1 MFFDWSP
8 ISNKHW
14 QELLSKAPR
23 ANLLQSWPYA
33 FAARMHDQMMSRRA
47 VISEA
52 GEIFGLMQ
60 IQEVKVGPIHIV
72 KLHRGPLWFDQQV
85 SPERWRRFFAAF
97 NDQFPKRIGRWRQ
110 ILPELDD
117 GKEAEILLRDA
128 GLRRKGSEP
137 YRTIMLDLEPGLA
150 NIRKAFKGKWRNA
163 LCQAERSG
171 IEAVCDKT
179 ATSADRFLAA
189 YAVDKTMRGYH
200 GPTPSRL
207 ATMVASAAP
216 EEEALIINAVKNG
229 KTVASVL
236 MFCHGQSA
244 TYQAGWTSQE
254 GRACRAHHLLL
265 WTAIVELK
273 DRGVTTLDL
282 GGIHPEKAA
291 GVTRFKHGLGGRPVT
306 LVGLYG

>member
-8 ISNKHW
+8 ISNKRW
-14 QELLSKAPR
+14 RELLLETPR

-47 VISEA
+47 LISEA
-52 GEIFGLMQ
+52 DDILGLMQ
-60 IQEVKVGPIHIV
+60 IQEIKVGPIHIV

-85 SPERWRRFFAAF
+85 SPQRWQKFFSVF
-97 NDQFPKRIGRWRQ
+97 NYEFPKRIGRWRQ

-117 GKEAEILLRDA
+117 GQEAEIILRGA

-137 YRTIMLDLEPGLA
+137 YRTIMLDLKPTLA
-150 NIRKAFKGKWRNA
+150 GIRKAFKGKWRNA

-171 IEAVCDKT
+171 VEVVCDKT
-179 ATSADRFLAA
+179 AMSADRFLAT
-189 YAVDKTMRGYH
+189 YAVDKSMRGYH

-216 EEEALIINAVKNG
+216 EEEALFVNAIKKG
-229 KTVASVL
+229 KIVASVL
-236 MFCHGQSA
+236 IFCHGQSA
-244 TYQAGWTSQE
+244 TYQAGWTSEE

-265 WTAIVELK
+265 WTAITDLK
-273 DRGVTTLDL
+273 GRGVTTLDL

-291 GVTRFKHGLGGRPVT
+291 GVTRFKQGLGGRPVT